1 MISIL
6 AINCILSYMVD
17 QLLTITDE
25 AMKMVREAR
34 NAENN
39 ADSLALWIEIVGSR
53 GNAYDYDLYFQGV
66 EDARSSDALIG
77 GDGLAGVPV
86 VVPAPSIE
94 LIRGS
99 RLEWSDEGE
108 GGLVMINPNT
118 PAGDNGL
125 PEGVVEGDFSSPVAQ
140 RVLEVINEDINRA
153 IAGHGGYAELVA
165 VGDGVAYVRMMG
177 GCQGCGLAS
186 VTLSQGIE
194 VAIKNAVPEIRRVA
208 DVTNHDAGTDP
219 YYQASKK

>member
-6 AINCILSYMVD
+6 AINCILSCMVD

>member
-1 MISIL
+1 
-6 AINCILSYMVD
+6 MVD

-25 AMKMVREAR
+25 AMKMVQEAR
-34 NAENN
+34 NAEDD
-39 ADSLALWIEIVGSR
+39 ADSLALWIEIIGSR
-53 GNAYDYDLYFQGV
+53 GNAYDYDLYFQSV
-66 EDARSSDALIG
+66 EDASPSDALISG
-77 GDGLAGVPV
+77 NSLSDVPV
-86 VVPAPSIE
+86 VIPAPSVE

-99 RLEWSDEGE
+99 RLEWSDDGE

-153 IAGHGGYAELVA
+153 IASHGGYAELVA

-177 GCQGCGLAS
+177 GCQGCGLAP

-208 DVTNHDAGTDP
+208 DVTNHNAGTNP
-219 YYQASKK
+219 FYQASAK

>member
-1 MISIL
+1 
-6 AINCILSYMVD
+6 MVD

-25 AMKMVREAR
+25 AMKMVQEAR
-34 NAENN
+34 NAEND
-39 ADSLALWIEIVGSR
+39 ADSLALWIEIIGSR
-53 GNAYDYDLYFQGV
+53 GNAYDYDLYFQSM
-66 EDARSSDALIG
+66 EDASPSDVLISSDG
-77 GDGLAGVPV
+77 SSGVPV
-86 VVPAPSIE
+86 VIPAPSVE

-99 RLEWSDEGE
+99 RLEWSDDGE

-140 RVLEVINEDINRA
+140 RILEVIDEDINRA
-153 IAGHGGYAELVA
+153 IASHGGYAELVA

-208 DVTNHDAGTDP
+208 DVTNHNAGTNP
-219 YYQASKK
+219 FYQASAK

>member
-1 MISIL
+1 
-6 AINCILSYMVD
+6 MVD

-25 AMKMVREAR
+25 AMKMVQEAR
-34 NAENN
+34 NAEND
-39 ADSLALWIEIVGSR
+39 ADSLALWIEIIGSR
-53 GNAYDYDLYFQGV
+53 GNAYDYDLYFQSM
-66 EDARSSDALIG
+66 EDASPSDVLISSDG
-77 GDGLAGVPV
+77 SSDVPV
-86 VVPAPSIE
+86 VIPAPSVE

-99 RLEWSDEGE
+99 RLEWSDDGE

-140 RVLEVINEDINRA
+140 RILEVIDEDINRA
-153 IAGHGGYAELVA
+153 IASHGGYAELVA

-194 VAIKNAVPEIRRVA
+194 AAIKNAVPEIRRVA
-208 DVTNHDAGTDP
+208 DVTNHNAGTNP
-219 YYQASKK
+219 FYQASAK